1 MPLCIYCQEN
11 SFDPG
16 KGSEEHAILSSLGGR
31 KASRNICCEECNNR
45 LGDEIDKP
53 FSEEYAF
60 FSTMLGI
67 TTGRNKEAPTHRA
80 AVEHDGLAYDL
91 KSGGAYKLSKALV
104 SLEDQPDGTSCVSI
118 TAGSEEQALALI
130 EQVLKKFGKTID
142 DFQSIEAKSVKSYLP
157 TEHKR
162 LALGGILQFR
172 AVAKMLLTYLATL
185 VSPERLRSESFR
197 AVTAFINGCDN
208 EFSGANIG
216 SRVMLPDDPRIS
228 DINHRAFIFA
238 SNEKHLVVGV
248 LELFGNIN
256 YSVELT
262 STWDGPDIS
271 KVYVIDPINHSS
283 KEVNADLD
291 SFNIFEG
298 YDNFKPNVDSF
309 VAGVGNIVRS
319 FQEMQSNRQISSLTE
334 AAIDRHM
341 VGKGDIVTREMI
353 TNVANETALEFVKFL
368 HRIDTKDT
376 IDLKKK
382 I

>member
-1 MPLCIYCQEN
+1 MLLCIYCQEN

-16 KGSEEHAILSSLGGR
+16 RGSEEHAVLSSLGGR
-31 KASRNICCEECNNR
+31 KASRNICCEDCNNR

-80 AVEHDGLAYDL
+80 AIEHEGLAYDL
-91 KSGGAYKLSKALV
+91 KSGGSFKLSKALV
-104 SLEDQPDGTSCVSI
+104 SIEDQTDDASCVSI

-142 DFQSIEAKSVKSYLP
+142 DFQSLEAKSVKSYLP

-162 LALGGILQFR
+162 MALGGTIQFR

-185 VSPERLRSESFR
+185 VSPERLRSEAFC
-197 AVTAFINGCDN
+197 AVISFINGCNN

-216 SRVMLPDDPRIS
+216 SRIMLPDDPKIS

-238 SNEKHLVVGV
+238 SSKNQLVVGV
-248 LELFGNIN
+248 LELFGNIK
-256 YSVELT
+256 YTIELA
-262 STWDGPDIS
+262 SAWDGPDIS
-271 KVYVIDPINHSS
+271 KVYVIDPIDHSRI
-283 KEVNADLD
+283 EENVNFDPL
-291 SFNIFEG
+291 SGFND
-298 YDNFKPNVDSF
+298 YDNYKPNIDSV
-309 VAGVGNIVRS
+309 VAGVDNVIRS
-319 FQEMQSNRQISSLTE
+319 FQEMQSNRQISSLTT
-334 AAIDRHM
+334 AAIERHM
-341 VGKGDIVTREMI
+341 VGKGDIVTKEMI
-353 TNVANETALEFVKFL
+353 ANVANEVALEFMKFI
-368 HRIDTKDT
+368 HRINTKHT

>member
-271 KVYVIDPINHSS
+271 KVYV
-283 KEVNADLD
+283 
-291 SFNIFEG
+291 
-298 YDNFKPNVDSF
+298 
-309 VAGVGNIVRS
+309 
-319 FQEMQSNRQISSLTE
+319 M
-334 AAIDRHM
+334 
-341 VGKGDIVTREMI
+341 
-353 TNVANETALEFVKFL
+353 
-368 HRIDTKDT
+368 
-376 IDLKKK
+376 
-382 I
+382 